1 MNEELKKQLRE
12 IERECP
18 LVPHTHAGRL
28 YSMVRRMKKEKE
40 LNIPIDFRSGFAIS
54 VNTGKSANKMTENQ
68 WSDFYKNLSKEL
80 RENYPDL
87 FKRIF
92 SVS

>member
-1 MNEELKKQLRE
+1 MNEELKKQLE
-12 IERECP
+12 KLERECP

-28 YSMVRRMKKEKE
+28 YSMVRRMNKEKE

-54 VNTGKSANKMTENQ
+54 VKTGKSANKMTENE
-68 WSDFYKNLSKEL
+68 WNDFFKSLSKEL
-80 RENYPDL
+80 NEGYPDL

-92 SVS
+92 P